1 MTAEKPGFEAAALM
15 ALEEHYP
22 DCVCAIAAGS
32 VLRGEATEKSDI
44 DMVVLYGDDFTDIH
58 RFSAVVAGWPFEFF
72 VHNAQAQDYF
82 MDRDRQRGM
91 CVMMDMIANGRIL
104 PENAPLALAQ
114 RAKAEKLIAAGPDPL
129 TETEIE
135 DRRYFIT
142 DTLDDL
148 DTSKAALDMYGTL
161 ANLYNQL
168 GDFYLRAQGKW
179 SGHGKALGRI
189 LRREDAALAAEFEQ
203 AFTAAYGR
211 DYAPVMALG
220 EKILAPYGGRCFA
233 GLKRAASGDWRS
245 FGKETG

>member
-1 MTAEKPGFEAAALM
+1 MTAEKPSFQDAALM

-22 DCVCAIAAGS
+22 DRLCAIAAGS

-58 RFSAVVAGWPFEFF
+58 RFSAVIAGWPVEFF
-72 VHNAQAQDYF
+72 VHNTQAQDYF

-91 CVMMDMIANGRIL
+91 CVMMDMIANGLIL
-104 PENAPLALAQ
+104 PENAPLALTQRSKAQ
-114 RAKAEKLIAAGPDPL
+114 KLIAAGPDDL

-135 DRRYFIT
+135 DRRYFIS

-148 DTSKAALDMYGTL
+148 DASKPVLDMYGTL

-168 GDFYLRAQGKW
+168 GDFVLRAQGKW

-189 LRREDAALAAEFEQ
+189 LRREDATLATAFEQ
-203 AFTAAYGR
+203 AFTAAYQG
-211 DYAPVMALG
+211 DYAPVITLG
-220 EKILAPYGGRCFA
+220 ETLLAPYGGRCFA
-233 GLKRAASGDWRS
+233 GLKRTASSDWRN
-245 FGKETG
+245 FIPDND